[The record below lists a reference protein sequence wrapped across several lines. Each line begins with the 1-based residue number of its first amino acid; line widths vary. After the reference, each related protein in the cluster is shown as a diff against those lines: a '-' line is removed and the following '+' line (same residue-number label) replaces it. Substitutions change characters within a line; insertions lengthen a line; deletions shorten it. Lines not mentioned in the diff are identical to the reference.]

1 MRRAPRA
8 LCTFDMSTDIS
19 TTILPLLPL
28 DDGVILPNMAIAIAI
43 TSDEARAAVDD
54 ALATDGP
61 PRVVIATRRNG
72 QFSPIGVVAE
82 LDGQPAM
89 LPGGIRG
96 ATIRALHRAELGQGQ
111 GEGIGGAFRIAVTE
125 HPDSPE
131 VSEHAHEL
139 AREYRIVIEEIL
151 EARGASGIVA
161 FLRTIDH
168 PGALADTAGYSPD
181 LSLERKIELL
191 ETLDVELRLER
202 ALAWARDT
210 LAEIELRRKIR
221 DDVAEDMDKSQ
232 REYVLRRQLDAI
244 RKELG
249 DEDGGDDTE
258 RYRERIAET
267 PLSDEA
273 RKEAERELGRLQST
287 GPGHPEASTIR
298 TYLDWL
304 LSLPWGKESD
314 DQDDVAA
321 AGAVL
326 EADHAGLEEVK
337 ERILEYL
344 AVRSFRRKREIEDEG
359 GGAILC
365 LVGPSRR
372 RQDVAGRVDRP
383 CARARVRAH
392 EPRRHPRRGR
402 DPRSPA
408 HLHRRTAGPPRA
420 RPARRRHDEPGDPAR
435 RGRQA
440 RRRLARRSVVR
451 AARGARPGAEL
462 DVPRSLPRP
471 QGRPLEG
478 ALHRHGERRRA
489 DPRGLARPPRGHPHR
504 RLHRGREGRHRAAL
518 PRAARRAPQRARGRT
533 RSRSRRRR
541 CGASS
546 PSTRARPASA
556 TSSA

>member
-1 MRRAPRA
+1 MTHWQR
-8 LCTFDMSTDIS
+8 
-19 TTILPLLPL
+19 
-28 DDGVILPNMAIAIAI
+28 
-43 TSDEARAAVDD
+43 
-54 ALATDGP
+54 DGP

-89 LPGGIRG
+89 LPGGHRG

-111 GEGIGGAFRIAVTE
+111 GEGVGGALRISVTE
-125 HPDSPE
+125 HPDPDE

-161 FLRTIDH
+161 FLRTIEH

-202 ALAWARDT
+202 ALSWARDT
-210 LAEIELRRKIR
+210 LAEIELRRQDPRRRRGGHGQVAARVRAASPARRHPQGAGRRGRSRRRRALPRAHRR
-221 DDVAEDMDKSQ
+221 DA
-232 REYVLRRQLDAI
+232 A
-244 RKELG
+244 
-249 DEDGGDDTE
+249 
-258 RYRERIAET
+258 
-267 PLSDEA
+267 
-273 RKEAERELGRLQST
+273 LGRGSQGGRARAQAPRQHRP
-287 GPGHPEASTIR
+287 GPSRGLHHPH
-298 TYLDWL
+298 
-304 LSLPWGKESD
+304 LPRL
-314 DQDDVAA
+314 AA
-321 AGAVL
+321 VPAMGQ
-326 EADHAGLEEVK
+326 G
-337 ERILEYL
+337 
-344 AVRSFRRKREIEDEG
+344 VRGSGRRGRSG
-359 GGAILC
+359 RSARGRPRRSGRGQGPHPRVPGGAQLPAQARDRGRGRRSHP
-365 LVGPSRR
+365 LPRRASRR

-383 CARARVRAH
+383 CARTRVRAH

-408 HLHRRTAGPPRA
+408 HLHRRAAGPPRA
-420 RPARRRHDEPGDPAR
+420 RPARRRHHEPGDPAR

-462 DVPRSLPRP
+462 DLPRPLPRP
-471 QGRPLEG
+471 QGRSLQG

-489 DPRGLARPPRGHPHR
+489 DPRGTARPPRGHPHR

-518 PRAARRAPQRARGRT
+518 PRAARRAPQRARGRA
-533 RSRSRRRR
+533 RS
-541 CGASS
+541 
-546 PSTRARPASA
+546 
-556 TSSA
+556 

>member
-1 MRRAPRA
+1 
-8 LCTFDMSTDIS
+8 
-19 TTILPLLPL
+19 
-28 DDGVILPNMAIAIAI
+28 
-43 TSDEARAAVDD
+43 
-54 ALATDGP
+54 
-61 PRVVIATRRNG
+61 
-72 QFSPIGVVAE
+72 
-82 LDGQPAM
+82 M

-111 GEGIGGAFRIAVTE
+111 GEGVGGALRIDVTE
-125 HPDSPE
+125 HPDSTE

-139 AREYRIVIEEIL
+139 AREYRVVIEEIL

-191 ETLDVELRLER
+191 ETLDVEVRLER

-249 DEDGGDDTE
+249 DDGGRRRHRALPRADRRD
-258 RYRERIAET
+258 A
-267 PLSDEA
+267 A
-273 RKEAERELGRLQST
+273 LGRGAQGGRARA
-287 GPGHPEASTIR
+287 GPPAEHRPRAPRGLDHPH
-298 TYLDWL
+298 
-304 LSLPWGKESD
+304 LPRLAA
-314 DQDDVAA
+314 VAA
-321 AGAVL
+321 VGQGVGRPGRRRSRGRSARGRPRRPGRGQGAHPRVPRGAQL
-326 EADHAGLEEVK
+326 PAQARDRG
-337 ERILEYL
+337 RG
-344 AVRSFRRKREIEDEG
+344 RRRHPLPG
-359 GGAILC
+359 RA
-365 LVGPSRR
+365 PRR
-372 RQDVAGRVDRP
+372 RQDVARRVDRP
-383 CARARVRAH
+383 CARTRVRAH

-408 HLHRRTAGPPRA
+408 HLHRRAAGPPRA

-462 DVPRSLPRP
+462 DVPRPLPRP

-489 DPRGLARPPRGHPHR
+489 DPRGPARPPRGHPHR
-504 RLHRGREGRHRAAL
+504 RLHRGREGRHRQRYL
-518 PRAARRAPQRARGRT
+518 VPRAERRNGLEAGRGRD
-533 RSRSRRRR
+533 RRRGAAR
-541 CGASS
+541 ASS
-546 PSTRARPASA
+546 PTTRARPASA